1 MASLKTI
8 QLIRSHPLNRDNPVR
23 ALWRFVRWNI
33 ASRLMPYPIIYP
45 LTPNS
50 RIVVGRKL
58 TGALI
63 NLYCGLVEFE
73 DMFFALHFLR
83 KGDLFVDIGANV
95 GSFTLLASAEVGAKT
110 IAAEPLPATF
120 QHLVR
125 NVKLNDI
132 EPLVEA
138 HNIGLGGQPG
148 VLKFTQ
154 SLDTI
159 NHVAREG
166 ETGTMDVPVDTLD
179 NLLRGKDPILL
190 KIDVE
195 GFETEVVRGAG
206 ATLQNPSVQAVIIE
220 LNGLGSQYG
229 YDEREV
235 HDQLLA
241 YGFASCAYDPMS
253 RQLSPAGLKG
263 IHNTLYVRDFELV
276 QERLR
281 TAARVEVL
289 GKKV

>member
-1 MASLKTI
+1 MASFKTI
-8 QLIRSHPLNRDNPVR
+8 QLIRNHPLNRDNQLR
-23 ALWRFVRWNI
+23 ALWRFFKWNI
-33 ASRLMPYPIIYP
+33 TSRLMPYPIIYP

-50 RIVVGRKL
+50 KIVVGRKL

-95 GSFTLLASAEVGAKT
+95 GSFTLLASAEIGAKT

-120 QHLVR
+120 LHLVQ

-132 EPLVEA
+132 ESLVEA
-138 HNIGLGGQPG
+138 HNIGLGSQTG

-159 NHVAREG
+159 NHVARAG
-166 ETGTMDVPVDTLD
+166 DTGTVDVPVDTLD

-195 GFETEVVRGAG
+195 GFETEVVRGAS

-229 YDEREV
+229 YDESEV
-235 HDQLLA
+235 HAQLLNF
-241 YGFASCAYDPMS
+241 GFASYAYDPVS

-263 IHNTLYVRDFELV
+263 VHNTLYVRNFDLV

-281 TAARVEVL
+281 AAPSVEVL
-289 GKKV
+289 GKNI

>member
-1 MASLKTI
+1 MASFKTI
-8 QLIRSHPLNRDNPVR
+8 QLIRNHPLNRDNPLR
-23 ALWRFVRWNI
+23 ALWRFFKWNI
-33 ASRLMPYPIIYP
+33 TSRLMPYPIIYP

-50 RIVVGRKL
+50 KIVVGRKL

-120 QHLVR
+120 LHLVQ
-125 NVKLNDI
+125 NVKINNI

-138 HNIGLGGQPG
+138 HNIGLGGQAG

-159 NHVAREG
+159 NHVARAGDTE
-166 ETGTMDVPVDTLD
+166 TMDVPVDTLD
-179 NLLRGKDPILL
+179 NLLRDKDPILL

-195 GFETEVVRGAG
+195 GFETEVVRGAS

-229 YDEREV
+229 YDEQEV
-235 HDQLLA
+235 HAQLLDF
-241 YGFASCAYDPMS
+241 GFASCAYDPVS

-263 IHNTLYVRDFELV
+263 VHNTLYVRDFDLV
-276 QERLR
+276 RERLR
-281 TAARVEVL
+281 AAPKFDVL
-289 GKKV
+289 GKQI